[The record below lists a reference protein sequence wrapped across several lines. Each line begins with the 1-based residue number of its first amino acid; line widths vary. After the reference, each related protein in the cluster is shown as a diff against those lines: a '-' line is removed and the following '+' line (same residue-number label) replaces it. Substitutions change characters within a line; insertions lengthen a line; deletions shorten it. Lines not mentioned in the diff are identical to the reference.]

1 MHNIIILFKQMCIC
15 HFLFLG
21 FRRYFKM
28 WCFLQYQIEQRVLTT
43 AMFLIS
49 QNTNKK
55 KYSSCHVWTHS
66 SFAKK
71 DTLLPTVAPLEIIIP
86 NRSASPSVEQEHELV
101 SALTAFKCLSTVC
114 VCISICSPN
123 PALCRALFDLW
134 QLPPGSLIL
143 QVACPSAAAEHVS

>member
-49 QNTNKK
+49 QKHK
-55 KYSSCHVWTHS
+55 
-66 SFAKK
+66 
-71 DTLLPTVAPLEIIIP
+71 
-86 NRSASPSVEQEHELV
+86 
-101 SALTAFKCLSTVC
+101 
-114 VCISICSPN
+114 
-123 PALCRALFDLW
+123 
-134 QLPPGSLIL
+134 
-143 QVACPSAAAEHVS
+143 